1 MLTSRMA
8 IRNLMRL
15 KHVSSSQLLTDK
27 REPARAGGDAQK
39 DGGLTM
45 ARRQKRLEKYYG
57 KGKIVPLMAE

>member
-1 MLTSRMA
+1 
-8 IRNLMRL
+8 MRL